1 MEVNELIEN
10 YNNTGSLE
18 TNSASTK
25 GAGEVIPEPITA
37 EGAGETVSEANSEA
51 TSNEVVEGD
60 SETNSTEE
68 KPWKKQIAI
77 PKYRFDEVNNQKKEL
92 ENALRVRDERLRE
105 LESKLNSNDKNK
117 SDDIEIDSL
126 DKYDSADEW
135 AKANLTKIAEKTRL
149 DTLREIEERQRQ
161 AEIANQNTSKADKFY
176 EKLRSVGSEN
186 PENME
191 IIQYVDNSIA
201 EYKAAGGKI
210 HPAVEDAIVT
220 SEHADKLYLE
230 FGKTGLKAL
239 EQLITVDPSTALKMI
254 GRMEAKFESP
264 VETKTIPNVPK
275 TITKSVPASNRTISN
290 ESSVKDFYER
300 YSKTGRFS

>member
-18 TNSASTK
+18 TNSASTE

-92 ENALRVRDERLRE
+92 ENALRARDERLRE
-105 LESKLNSNDKNK
+105 LETKIASNNTK
-117 SDDIEIDSL
+117 SDEIEIDSL
-126 DKYDSADEW
+126 DKYESAEEW
-135 AKANLTKIAEKTRL
+135 AKANFNKIAEKTRL

-161 AEIANQNTSKADKFY
+161 AEIANQNTSKAEKFY

-254 GRMEAKFESP
+254 GRMESKFESQ
-264 VETKTIPNVPK
+264 VESKTTANVPK